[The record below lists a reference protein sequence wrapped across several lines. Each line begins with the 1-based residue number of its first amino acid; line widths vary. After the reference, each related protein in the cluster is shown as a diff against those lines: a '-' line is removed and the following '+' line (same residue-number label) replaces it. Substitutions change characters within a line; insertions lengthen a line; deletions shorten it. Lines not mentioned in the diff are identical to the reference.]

1 MGAKVARFSSASVDE
16 VFDAAQLA
24 TASLGYDLRS
34 VDATR
39 RTLSFVTATTA
50 SDARVVTVCVNDKGS
65 CSEVVVTESDSA
77 NSFAARGRLEWALN
91 VPNQFI
97 RALTEILLRPSA
109 GWLTDP
115 SGRFAERWWDG
126 CEWTNLARD
135 SERGP
140 KYQDQPGNLAT
151 PVLLDG
157 KQI

>member
-1 MGAKVARFSSASVDE
+1 MGAKVARFYSASPDE
-16 VFDAAQLA
+16 VFDAAQRA
-24 TASLGYDLRS
+24 TASLGYDLRC

-50 SDARVVTVCVNDKGS
+50 SDARVVTVCVNDEDS
-65 CSEVVVTESDSA
+65 RTEVVVTESDAA
-77 NSFAARGRLEWALN
+77 NAFAARGRLEWTLN
-91 VPNQFI
+91 VPTQFI
-97 RALTEILLRPSA
+97 KALTEILLRPSA

-126 CEWTNLARD
+126 GGWTNLARD

-140 KYQDQPGNLAT
+140 QYQDQPGDLAT